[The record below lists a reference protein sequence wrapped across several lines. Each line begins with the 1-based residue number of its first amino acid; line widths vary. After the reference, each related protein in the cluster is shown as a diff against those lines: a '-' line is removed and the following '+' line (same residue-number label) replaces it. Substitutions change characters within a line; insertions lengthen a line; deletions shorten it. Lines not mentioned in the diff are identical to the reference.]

1 MKTLLVSLQTVIKR
15 VTIVSVLGLTLWL
28 GTGNA
33 ALASTPRDYH
43 TNVTGAEGT
52 ARVDKDQKEVDGMYN
67 YNDTD
72 PRRDTPRADA
82 KAKELLDNSKR
93 IRQQTDGPVDAV
105 KSALSDK

>member
-1 MKTLLVSLQTVIKR
+1 MKTLLTSLQTTIKR
-15 VTIVSVLGLTLWL
+15 VAIVGVLGLTLWL
-28 GTGNA
+28 GTGSFA
-33 ALASTPRDYH
+33 MATPRDYH

-72 PRRDTPRADA
+72 PRRDTARADA
-82 KAKELLDNSKR
+82 KAKELLDSSKR
-93 IRQQTDGPVDAV
+93 IQQQTDGPVDAV